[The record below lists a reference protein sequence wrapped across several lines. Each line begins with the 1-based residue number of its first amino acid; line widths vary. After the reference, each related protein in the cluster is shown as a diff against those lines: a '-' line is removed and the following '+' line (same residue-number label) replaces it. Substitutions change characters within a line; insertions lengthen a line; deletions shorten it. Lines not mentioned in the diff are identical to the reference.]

1 MSKEQETQKA
11 QECEEETLEAN
22 ENEEQVEG
30 KETDQEQEAEVEE
43 AKEEVSAEEESY
55 KERLV
60 RLQADFANFKKRT
73 EREKSDIYKYAA
85 EGVMEDLLPTLDNF
99 ERALT
104 AAESESDSEDGFC
117 EGMKLIYT
125 SFVETL
131 QKHGLKEIEAEGAS
145 FDPQKHHAVMQ
156 AEVEGVEADIIVE
169 VFQKGYSVKDKVI
182 RPSMVKV
189 AR

>member
-1 MSKEQETQKA
+1 MSKEKKEQKA
-11 QECEEETLEAN
+11 QECEEETLEA
-22 ENEEQVEG
+22 EETEEQVEEE
-30 KETDQEQEAEVEE
+30 KTDKEQEKKEVE
-43 AKEEVSAEEESY
+43 ASPEEESF

-104 AAESESDSEDGFC
+104 AAETESDSEDGFC

-156 AEVEGVEADIIVE
+156 AEVEGVEADTVVE